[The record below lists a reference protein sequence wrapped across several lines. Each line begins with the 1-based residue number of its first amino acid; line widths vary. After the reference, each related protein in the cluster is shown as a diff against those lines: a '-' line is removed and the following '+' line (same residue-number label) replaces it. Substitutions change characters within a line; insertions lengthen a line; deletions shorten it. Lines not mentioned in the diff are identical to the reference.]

1 VDLEQLHPEGRP
13 AWLGLVVRWGFILLL
28 LVAVVLFMTNM
39 PRRSY
44 SGRFQSLSSE
54 EAVIRNHLRQHVS
67 KLAGQIGERNLVR
80 YEALKDAARYIKTI
94 LAAEGLEVN
103 EQPLIVANRTVENIE
118 VEIGGRVLPE
128 QILIVGAHYD
138 SVVGSPGANDN
149 ATGTAALLELVRV
162 LKTRSLKRTIRFVAF
177 VNEEPPYFQTES
189 MGSRVYARRTR
200 ERKENVVGMIS
211 VETIG
216 HYSEHSGSQRYP
228 LGFSL
233 LYPRTAN
240 FIAFVGN
247 VSSRRLVRRSIQSFR
262 RATAFPSEGAAV
274 PGWVTG
280 VGWSDHWS
288 FWQEGYPAIMVTDTA
303 LFRYPHYHAPT
314 DTPDRI
320 DYDRTSRVVSGL
332 VEVIAD
338 LADTDE

>member
-1 VDLEQLHPEGRP
+1 VDQQQLHAKGRP
-13 AWLGLVVRWGFILLL
+13 AWLGLFVRWGLILLS
-28 LVAVVLFMTNM
+28 LVSVVFFMTSM

-44 SGRFQSLSSE
+44 SGRFQPLSPE
-54 EAVIRNHLRQHVS
+54 ETVIRNNLKQHVS
-67 KLAGQIGERNLVR
+67 KLAGQIGERNLDR
-80 YEALKDAARYIKTI
+80 YDALKDAALYIKTV
-94 LAAEGLEVN
+94 LAAEGLQVN
-103 EQPLIVANRTVENIE
+103 EQPLIVKNRTTENIE
-118 VEIGGRVLPE
+118 VEIEGRVFRE

-149 ATGTAALLELVRV
+149 ATGTAALLELVRL

-189 MGSRVYARRTR
+189 MGSRVYARRAR
-200 ERKENVVGMIS
+200 ERKENIVGMIS

-216 HYSEHSGSQRYP
+216 YYSEDAGSQSYP

-233 LYPRTAN
+233 LYPGTAN

-262 RATAFPSEGAAV
+262 RSTAFPSEGAAV

-288 FWQEGYPAIMVTDTA
+288 FWQEGYRAIMVTDTA

-320 DYDRTSRVVSGL
+320 DYDRTARVVSGL
-332 VEVIAD
+332 VHVIAD